1 MARIFTVCL
10 CWPKAYTIYRDG
22 ATRRG
27 RARHFA
33 ARLLPGGPVSLLL
46 GLLFVASGLVA
57 GCCGAA
63 PQEVQ
68 DAIAHTLEDVALCEA
83 EVLPLVPDDATVL
96 VTTLAG
102 VQAPAPAR
110 VTWWRR
116 LRGLRVRLEG
126 LQAWAKDETFD
137 VDAALAKAL
146 QTELKGP

>member
-1 MARIFTVCL
+1 M
-10 CWPKAYTIYRDG
+10 
-22 ATRRG
+22 
-27 RARHFA
+27 
-33 ARLLPGGPVSLLL
+33 SLLL
-46 GLLFVASGLVA
+46 ALPILACVAF

-68 DAIAHTLEDVALCEA
+68 DSLRHTLEDVALCEA
-83 EVLPLVPDDATVL
+83 EVLPLVPEDATVL

-110 VTWWRR
+110 ATWWRR

-137 VDAALAKAL
+137 AEAALAKAL
-146 QTELKGP
+146 QTEPEGR